1 MRYVMSDVTL
11 EKDRDRKEK
20 LCKKIYKRKN
30 SEKIRNR
37 KDKYVKHCMIGR
49 KVPSYFEAC

>member
-20 LCKKIYKRKN
+20 VCKKIYKRKN
-30 SEKIRNR
+30 SEKNQ
-37 KDKYVKHCMIGR
+37 
-49 KVPSYFEAC
+49 EL